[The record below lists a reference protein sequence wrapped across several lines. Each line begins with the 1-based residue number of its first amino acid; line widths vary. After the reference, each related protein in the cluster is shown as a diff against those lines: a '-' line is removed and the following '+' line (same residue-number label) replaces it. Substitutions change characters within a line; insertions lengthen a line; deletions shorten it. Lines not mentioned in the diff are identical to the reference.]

1 MNTEPVEEKA
11 EPSDDKADVVDQEM
25 GGKLDI
31 TAP

>member
-1 MNTEPVEEKA
+1 MDTEPVEEKA
-11 EPSDDKADVVDQEM
+11 EPSNDKAYVLDQEM